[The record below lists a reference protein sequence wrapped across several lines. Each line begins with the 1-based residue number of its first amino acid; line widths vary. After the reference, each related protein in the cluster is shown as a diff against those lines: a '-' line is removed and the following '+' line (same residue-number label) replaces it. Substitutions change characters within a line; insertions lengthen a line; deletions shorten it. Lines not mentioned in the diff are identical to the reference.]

1 MLAYSSR
8 HSTIRKSLGELGRLS
23 GCSEAT
29 VRKALAELERSGIVQ
44 RVRCFRYSRA
54 LSRPVYAKN
63 EYRLVGEKLRGSYTL
78 VPRELLTAEV
88 SHATFAVALYL
99 YKTAGRTGRSWPSL
113 RTVAKRTDLSK
124 ATICRA
130 LEALRKAQL
139 LVRYF
144 CVMANRA
151 HSCNSYYPTAWVRPR
166 QRDGARQGQT
176 VFSPGGGLKFT
187 QHPVINKIARA
198 FIRRKREKGVCQFG
212 NLHSFL
218 KKTTARMRCLYSHGG
233 QYQEKNRII
242 LPFFTLLLL
251 PPIHKNICLNSLA
264 GGTAGAGHVSSPR
277 PGGAAPPRT
286 SQGPSIGLSKVFP
299 CPAWGVGKPSEEVHA
314 LAVWASLWATLWSAT
329 EILPQ
334 NFLKGDTYV

>member
-1 MLAYSSR
+1 MPKRGYFAIPNEIITDEAMYPSTKRVLCAMLAYSSR
-8 HSTIRKSLGELGRLS
+8 HSTIRKSLKELGRLS

-29 VRKALAELERSGIVQ
+29 VRKALAELERGGIVQ
-44 RVRCFRYSRA
+44 RVRCFRYSCA

-63 EYRLVGEKLRGSYTL
+63 EYRLVREKLRGSYTL
-78 VPRELLTAEV
+78 VPRELLAAEV

-130 LEALRKAQL
+130 LEALRRAQL

-176 VFSPGGGLKFT
+176 VFSLGGGLKFT

-212 NLHSFL
+212 NLHSFFE
-218 KKTTARMRCLYSHGG
+218 KDYS
-233 QYQEKNRII
+233 QDA
-242 LPFFTLLLL
+242 LP
-251 PPIHKNICLNSLA
+251 
-264 GGTAGAGHVSSPR
+264 
-277 PGGAAPPRT
+277 
-286 SQGPSIGLSKVFP
+286 VFP
-299 CPAWGVGKPSEEVHA
+299 WRTVPGEKQDYSALFHA
-314 LAVWASLWATLWSAT
+314 FASTPNT
-329 EILPQ
+329 
-334 NFLKGDTYV
+334 